1 MQSPSHEMS
10 DLRSRILKKLVSY
23 IVGIRIHG
31 RGGQGGVVSSKIL
44 ALAFHADGICPQTF
58 PKYGVERRGA
68 PAAAFVRLS
77 QNHTLIPLRCE
88 IYHPHHL
95 IVLDETLLQ
104 LSDTLAG
111 LVPGGWIV
119 VNSTKPPNAFKE
131 LNQKFKVASIDVTSI
146 ALKRKLGTELAP
158 IVNSAILGAFA
169 KIFQSPT
176 IESLEQAIHKMI
188 PSKQKENALA
198 AREAYEQILP
208 ARDR

>member
-1 MQSPSHEMS
+1 M
-10 DLRSRILKKLVSY
+10 I
-23 IVGIRIHG
+23 GIRIHG

-77 QNHTLIPLRCE
+77 KSHTLIPLRCE

-104 LSDTLAG
+104 LGDTLAG
-111 LVPGGWIV
+111 LLDRGWIV
-119 VNSTKPPNAFKE
+119 VNSIKQPSAFTDLKH
-131 LNQKFKVASIDVTSI
+131 KFKVATIDVTSI
-146 ALKRKLGTELAP
+146 ALRRKLGTELAP

-169 KIFQSPT
+169 KIFQAPK
-176 IESLEQAIHKMI
+176 IESLEKAICKMI
-188 PSKQKENALA
+188 PSKQLENAQA
-198 AREAYEQILP
+198 AREAYEQIQTGTIQ
-208 ARDR
+208 